1 MDYQSK
7 GRIMRRSAKFDTI
20 NVVPFID
27 IMLVLLVIVLT
38 TASFIQ
44 TGLIKLDLPTSSS
57 EIEEKPKKELK
68 ISIKKNGDIF
78 FDKEQIPH
86 EEVEKVLLIHSKKD
100 PILLYSDK
108 NATFQNFVFILD
120 ILKKNEYE
128 NLGIVTKNE

>member
-1 MDYQSK
+1 
-7 GRIMRRSAKFDTI
+7 MRRSAKFDTI

-57 EIEEKPKKELK
+57 KVEEKPKKELR
-68 ISIKKNGDIF
+68 ISIKKNGEIF
-78 FDKEQIPH
+78 FDKEKIEH
-86 EEVEKVLLIHSKKD
+86 EDVEKRLLMHSKES
-100 PILLYSDK
+100 PIHLYSDK
-108 NATFQNFVFILD
+108 EAQFNNFVFILD

-128 NLGIVTKNE
+128 NLGIVTKND

>member
-1 MDYQSK
+1 
-7 GRIMRRSAKFDTI
+7 MRRSAKFDTI

-44 TGLIKLDLPTSSS
+44 TGIIKLDLPSGSS
-57 EIEEKPKKELK
+57 EIKEKPKKELE
-68 ISIKKNGDIF
+68 ISIKSNGDVY
-78 FDKEQIPH
+78 FDKLKIEHDQ
-86 EEVEKVLLIHSKKD
+86 VETMLLKHNKKS

-108 NATFQNFVFILD
+108 NSKFDNFVFILD

-128 NLGIVTKNE
+128 NLGIVTKK

>member
-1 MDYQSK
+1 
-7 GRIMRRSAKFDTI
+7 MRRSAKFDTI

-44 TGLIKLDLPTSSS
+44 TGLIKLDLPEGSSTMK
-57 EIEEKPKKELK
+57 EQPKKELK

-78 FDKEQIPH
+78 FNRDKVAH
-86 EEVEKVLLIHSKKD
+86 SEVEKRLLKHNKKD

-108 NATFQNFVFILD
+108 NAKFDNFVFILD
-120 ILKKNEYE
+120 ILKKNHYE
-128 NLGIVTKNE
+128 NLGIITKK

>member
-1 MDYQSK
+1 
-7 GRIMRRSAKFDTI
+7 MRRSAKFDTI

-57 EIEEKPKKELK
+57 KIEEKPKKELK
-68 ISIKKNGDIF
+68 ISIKKNGEIF
-78 FDKEQIPH
+78 FDKEKIEH
-86 EEVEKVLLIHSKKD
+86 SDVEKRLLMHSKES
-100 PILLYSDK
+100 PIHLYSDK
-108 NATFQNFVFILD
+108 EAQFNNFVFILD

-128 NLGIVTKNE
+128 NLGIVTKND

>member
-1 MDYQSK
+1 
-7 GRIMRRSAKFDTI
+7 MRRQAKFDTI

-57 EIEEKPKKELK
+57 EVEEKPKKELR
-68 ISIKKNGDIF
+68 ISIKKNGDIYF
-78 FDKEQIPH
+78 NKAKIPH
-86 EEVEKVLLIHSKKD
+86 NDVEKELLTHSKKE
-100 PILLYSDK
+100 PIHLYSDK